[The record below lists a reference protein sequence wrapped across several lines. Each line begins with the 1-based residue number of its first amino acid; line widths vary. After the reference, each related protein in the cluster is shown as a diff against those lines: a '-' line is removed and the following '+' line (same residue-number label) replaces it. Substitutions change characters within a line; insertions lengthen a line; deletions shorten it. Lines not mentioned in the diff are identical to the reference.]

1 MVGMQAGKTGTL
13 RGLAFATLLLAGGA
27 PMAQQGATDIA
38 RLEKLKSSVVE
49 GVESRRK
56 LSQVMNDTVF
66 SFGELA
72 YQELETSNYLTDVL
86 EKNGFT
92 IERGIAGIPT
102 AWVARWGSGPP
113 VIALGS
119 DIDCIPKA
127 NQKPGVA
134 YREELVEGA
143 PGHGEGHNSGQAV
156 NIVAALAVKDLME
169 RDRLPGTL
177 VLWPGVAEELL
188 AGKAYM
194 VRAGLFKDID
204 VVLYTHVGDT
214 FSTAWGQPTG
224 TGLVSVEYTFHGE
237 AAHAAAR
244 PCRGRN
250 ALRAVELMNIG
261 WDLRRE
267 QLRPQQ
273 RSHYVITNG
282 GDQPNVIPPVA
293 SVWYFIRE
301 MDFDNIKRNYEIANK
316 IADAAAM
323 MTDTTV
329 TRKLVGTA
337 APRHFNRALAEAL
350 AANFTKVGIPQWTEE
365 EQTFAQAVQ
374 KLTSGD
380 QVGLRTE
387 PTPLAPPLAQPESGG
402 SDDIGDVSWVVPTA
416 PLFYPSNIPNLP
428 GHHWANAMAM
438 ATPIGPQGQPR
449 RLQGD
454 GHDHGRSAVA
464 PGVGR
469 GGEDLFQRCAA
480 QVAAATVAT
489 RRDRPAAGPDQS
501 GYHGALPPGDAQ
513 VLLRRLQVR
522 HLSRSARRQVSAA
535 DQAAVGWANARR
547 QSAPRL
553 R

>member
-13 RGLAFATLLLAGGA
+13 QGLAFATLLLAGGA

-86 EKNGFT
+86 EKNGFP
-92 IERGIAGIPT
+92 IERGIAGMPT
-102 AWVARWGSGPP
+102 AWVARWGSGSP

-244 PCRGRN
+244 PWRGRN

-337 APRHFNRALAEAL
+337 APRHFSRALAEAL

-365 EQTFAQAVQ
+365 EQTFAKAVQ

-380 QVGLRTE
+380 QVGLRHRADPARAAARTARERRLRRHRRRLLGGADRAAVLPVQYSE
-387 PTPLAPPLAQPESGG
+387 PARPPLGQC
-402 SDDIGDVSWVVPTA
+402 DGD
-416 PLFYPSNIPNLP
+416 
-428 GHHWANAMAM
+428 GHAHR
-438 ATPIGPQGQPR
+438 PQGQPR

>member
-72 YQELETSNYLTDVL
+72 YQEVETSNYLTDVL

-92 IERGIAGIPT
+92 IERGIAGMPT
-102 AWVARWGSGPP
+102 AWVARWGSGAP

-134 YREELVEGA
+134 YRERAGRGRARPWRGPQLRPGRQHRRRARGQGPDGA
-143 PGHGEGHNSGQAV
+143 RQASRH
-156 NIVAALAVKDLME
+156 AGALARRGRGASRRQGLHGARRTVQGHRRGALHP
-169 RDRLPGTL
+169 RGRHLLHRLGP
-177 VLWPGVAEELL
+177 A
-188 AGKAYM
+188 
-194 VRAGLFKDID
+194 
-204 VVLYTHVGDT
+204 H
-214 FSTAWGQPTG
+214 G

-244 PCRGRN
+244 PWRGRN

-337 APRHFNRALAEAL
+337 APRHFNRR
-350 AANFTKVGIPQWTEE
+350 
-365 EQTFAQAVQ
+365 
-374 KLTSGD
+374 S
-380 QVGLRTE
+380 
-387 PTPLAPPLAQPESGG
+387 
-402 SDDIGDVSWVVPTA
+402 
-416 PLFYPSNIPNLP
+416 
-428 GHHWANAMAM
+428 
-438 ATPIGPQGQPR
+438 PR
-449 RLQGD
+449 RWPPTSP
-454 GHDHGRSAVA
+454 RSA
-464 PGVGR
+464 
-469 GGEDLFQRCAA
+469 
-480 QVAAATVAT
+480 
-489 RRDRPAAGPDQS
+489 
-501 GYHGALPPGDAQ
+501 
-513 VLLRRLQVR
+513 
-522 HLSRSARRQVSAA
+522 SRSGPRRSRPSP
-535 DQAAVGWANARR
+535 RR
-547 QSAPRL
+547 CRS
-553 R
+553 